1 MDVQSFASTSTN
13 LYYFFF
19 FKCKPLTCT
28 TPALLP
34 HLSVCIWECG
44 PDLHVGFAFCI
55 LWAYSFVCIQA
66 GGPSLDKAHVSSG
79 MSGLIYLGF
88 KLGLVLGWETQSR
101 LSL

>member
-1 MDVQSFASTSTN
+1 MDVQSFASMSTIFI
-13 LYYFFF
+13 LFF